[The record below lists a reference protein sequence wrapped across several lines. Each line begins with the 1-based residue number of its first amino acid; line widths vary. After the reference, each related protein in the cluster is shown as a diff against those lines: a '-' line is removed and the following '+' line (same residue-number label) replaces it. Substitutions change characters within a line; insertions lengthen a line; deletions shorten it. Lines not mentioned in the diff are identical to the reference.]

1 MSIET
6 ELSKLR
12 YKTNI
17 LETNPSFSGNA
28 SVGGNL
34 NIQGEITASSG
45 INTAY
50 ITASSTLQI
59 DGNSAING
67 NLNTQG
73 QLTASNGL
81 SVTYIS
87 ASSTLQV
94 GGNSTISGNLNIQGQ
109 LTASTGINTN
119 NIIASSLTSSAGIY
133 SLQNIS
139 VASGKGIDFSLN
151 PSTAGVTSEVLDDY
165 EEGTWTP
172 ALVGFTTTGT
182 VTTTGYYVKIGS
194 VVFIIVRIAATTIA
208 STSGT
213 SRITGS
219 PFSSIGFSTAMGI
232 VRNDSTTPTSYGI
245 ALYNFADDDIYTP
258 TFSGIPS
265 VVISGFFL
273 AA

>member
-17 LETNPSFSGNA
+17 LEKNPSFSGNA

-34 NIQGEITASSG
+34 NIQGELTASSG

-50 ITASSTLQI
+50 ITASSALQI
-59 DGNSAING
+59 DGN
-67 NLNTQG
+67 LNIQG